1 MGFSRWQQNE
11 KTIFGSETLIRQCF
25 QILTTT
31 LLSLLLPLSFLLVAR
46 LTTARYLLDYDSSS
60 TSQPLST
67 LFSLFLATNPTL
79 LHGLVSVVCFLSLV
93 HGLSKERVMIAPSSE
108 PSEPILR
115 PRLYT
120 AWIILCTLQ
129 VLVGVGIEGS
139 IGSGADVFNFGY
151 ERGVLSKFL
160 FFVGLHE
167 TMLYWSRMV
176 VKPVVDDTV
185 FGSTREERWIERMIL
200 AASFSTLW
208 WWRLNDEVV
217 SLVVVAEVK
226 KELLT
231 ATNLAD
237 FVSWW
242 LYYLTVT
249 IGIVR
254 LIRSFIWV
262 GFVLFSS
269 KPDKIADDSCGNDQ
283 KV

>member
-1 MGFSRWQQNE
+1 MGLNIWQQNE
-11 KTIFGSETLIRQCF
+11 KTIFGSKTLIKQSF

-46 LTTARYLLDYDSSS
+46 LTTARYLLDFDSSS

-67 LFSLFLATNPTL
+67 LFSLFLYTNPTL
-79 LHGLVSVVCFLSLV
+79 LHGLVSIVCVLSLG
-93 HGLSKERVMIAPSSE
+93 HGLSKERITITPPSE
-108 PSEPILR
+108 PLEPILR

-120 AWIILCTLQ
+120 AWIFLCTLQ
-129 VLVGVGIEGS
+129 VLVGLGIEGS
-139 IGSGADVFNFGY
+139 IGSGADGFNFGY
-151 ERGVLSKFL
+151 ERGLLSKIL
-160 FFVGLHE
+160 FFIGIHE

-185 FGSTREERWIERMIL
+185 FGSTREERWVERMIM

-226 KELLT
+226 KELLIN
-231 ATNLAD
+231 ANLAD

-254 LIRSFIWV
+254 LIRSFLWIGV
-262 GFVLFSS
+262 VFLSS
-269 KPDKIADDSCGNDQ
+269 RAEKFADDSCGNDE